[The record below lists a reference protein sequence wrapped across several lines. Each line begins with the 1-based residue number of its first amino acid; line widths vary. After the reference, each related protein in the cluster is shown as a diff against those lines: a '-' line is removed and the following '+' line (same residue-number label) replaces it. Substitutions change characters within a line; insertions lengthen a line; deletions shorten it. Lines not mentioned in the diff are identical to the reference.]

1 MKSLQIALLLLI
13 SAPSFCLAQESE
25 GLDKMVYSIFTG
37 KIISIN
43 EVHRKAGT
51 FAEVKVEVDSIIQL
65 DKSSNELPG
74 YYYYLN
80 EKRVD
85 KHNNKKP
92 LIVTMLVQPELC
104 NLQVC
109 MRYIIYTN
117 CCNVDAYY
125 YDTEKTKLLD
135 N

>member
-1 MKSLQIALLLLI
+1 MKYITL
-13 SAPSFCLAQESE
+13 
-25 GLDKMVYSIFTG
+25 
-37 KIISIN
+37 IISLLPIICSGQDSLN
-43 EVHRKAGT
+43 IERKLYGIFSGKVISITESHQKEGT
-51 FAEVKVEVDSIIQL
+51 FAEIKVEVDSIIQL
-65 DKSSNELPG
+65 DTATNELPG

-80 EKRVD
+80 EKRVE

-92 LIVTMLVQPELC
+92 LIVTMLVEPELC

-117 CCNVDAYY
+117 CCNVDSYY
-125 YDTEKTKLLD
+125 YDPKRTKQLD